1 MGNCMGNSFR
11 LQDKNLVVIRFMNF
25 RLKMLKTI
33 TNLCIK
39 QAGEGQRNF
48 HGIQSYQNSNKAKK
62 VNREKDKSAKKIY
75 QSSRNETMTNLS

>member
-1 MGNCMGNSFR
+1 MGNSFR

-48 HGIQSYQNSNKAKK
+48 QGIQSYQNSNKAKK
-62 VNREKDKSAKKIY
+62 WIGKRISQQKKYIKVHGMR
-75 QSSRNETMTNLS
+75 QWPI

>member
-1 MGNCMGNSFR
+1 MGNSFR

-48 HGIQSYQNSNKAKK
+48 QGIQSYQNSNKAKK
-62 VNREKDKSAKKIY
+62 MNREKDKSAKKIY